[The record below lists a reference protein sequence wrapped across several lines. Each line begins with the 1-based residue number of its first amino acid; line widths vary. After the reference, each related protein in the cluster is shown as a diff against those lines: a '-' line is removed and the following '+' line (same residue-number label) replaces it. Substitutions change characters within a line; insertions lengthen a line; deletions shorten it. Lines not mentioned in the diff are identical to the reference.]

1 MPVIIISQSN
11 NQNANQ
17 AVGNGKG
24 NVAVGVWQSIV
35 QIAKNFAIA

>member
-1 MPVIIISQSN
+1 MPVIIIDQSN

-24 NVAVGVWQSIV
+24 NLALYVAQSIF
-35 QIAKNFAIA
+35 QFAKNFAIG